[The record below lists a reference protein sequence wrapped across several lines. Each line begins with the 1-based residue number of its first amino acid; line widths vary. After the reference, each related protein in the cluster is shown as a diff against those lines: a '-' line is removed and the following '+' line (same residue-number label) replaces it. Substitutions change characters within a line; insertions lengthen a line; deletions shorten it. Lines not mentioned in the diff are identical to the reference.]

1 MPDIYVSEGLFNELG
16 RLKVRYGSLKLSE
29 EEYAEIEKKLS
40 GYVLRIDYTNTRS
53 YDNSDDDR
61 VEDSYSSSDSYV
73 FRSINFKEDSKS
85 LLMLDGEIKGVVYVV
100 DNKDYYPFLFDGSYK
115 STVTLGYSASHSSQ
129 YTYINKVSLVK
140 KGTKGVSKEEREAKF
155 KQSGMFP
162 SL

>member
-1 MPDIYVSEGLFNELG
+1 MSNIYVSKGYFNEFG
-16 RLKVRYGSLKLSE
+16 RLQVKYGSVALTE
-29 EEYAEIEKKLS
+29 EEFAEIEKKLS
-40 GYVLRIDYTNTRS
+40 KYLLRIDYTNTRS

-73 FRSINFKEDSKS
+73 YRSIDFKEDSKA

-100 DNKDYYPFLFDGSYK
+100 DCKEYYPFLFDGSYQRTI
-115 STVTLGYSASHSSQ
+115 SLGYSASHSSQ

-140 KGTKGVSKEEREAKF
+140 KGTKGVSEEERTAKF
-155 KQSGMFP
+155 NQNGMFP